1 MALTD
6 ENIQDLQAVTKEKAG
21 YSEGDPLTDASGKKY
36 EVVAS
41 MDSVTQGI
49 AVAPIVNGK
58 ADYSQTAAEL

>member
-1 MALTD
+1 M
-6 ENIQDLQAVTKEKAG
+6 QDLQGKTKKA
-21 YSEGDPLTDASGKKY
+21 SANLKEGDPLEAGGRQY

-58 ADYSQTAAEL
+58 AYYSQTAAEL